1 MLNTQQAGALCALAL
16 QNSFQNLI
24 VRYSRVM
31 SGGGGPVYIASTA
44 VLLTEC
50 TKVAVSVV
58 ALASSSGSL
67 TGLPAHVTQQLTPA
81 NSLKLLLPA
90 ALYILQNNLVIYCL
104 SHLDAPTYQVL
115 AQLKL
120 LTTAGFSALFL
131 RKRLHRVQ
139 KIALVLLVA
148 GVSVFYACGDTHV
161 ETAGGEQSLSST
173 MRGVAGA
180 VGVAISSGFA
190 GVYLEYVMKR
200 TRETPVSPHII
211 NLYMSLYGVVSAAA
225 TVYAKDGS
233 VVTERGLLSGYN
245 GVVALMIL
253 SSAAGGV
260 LTSIVISIL
269 DNIYKNFAVA
279 VAVYISAFVSVVFF
293 GIALVRLHLPFHSF
307 SSCAMRVSSCFAFAW
322 FAATAAH
329 VSASCVKLQEAKFFV
344 GSTVVACSVLLYND
358 ELVSRDFR
366 GNGSSAAVASAS
378 ADAKMVYSRRAPS
391 HRTDLPA

>member
-1 MLNTQQAGALCALAL
+1 
-16 QNSFQNLI
+16 
-24 VRYSRVM
+24 
-31 SGGGGPVYIASTA
+31 
-44 VLLTEC
+44 
-50 TKVAVSVV
+50 
-58 ALASSSGSL
+58 
-67 TGLPAHVTQQLTPA
+67 
-81 NSLKLLLPA
+81 
-90 ALYILQNNLVIYCL
+90 LQNNLVIYCL

-329 VSASCVKLQEAKFFV
+329 VSVSCVKLQEAKFFV